1 MNNFFDN
8 NVLLEGNASKEIYKV
23 VKDLPIIDYHCHL
36 NQFMIKDDAKFDGIG
51 DLWLAGGHYKW
62 RAMRIC
68 GVDEHYI
75 TGDASFHEKFL
86 KYAEIVPQLAGGPL
100 YYWTHMELKQVFGIN
115 KPLNKDT
122 AEEIYKEANEKL
134 SKMTVRSLL
143 KSFGVACICTTDDPI
158 DDLHAHGIY
167 DNIDVRPTFRP
178 DKLYTLDNE
187 YLAKLAEVSGCNI
200 NTLQGLLD
208 AVAKRLDYFVSKG
221 CRISDHGFLAFPE
234 RYISFAEAAE
244 LYERK
249 DTLTK
254 EEKELFFGF
263 LLVWLTKEYKKRNM
277 IVQLHFSVIRNNNR
291 KMSAITGPDSGFD
304 LIGKAPVID
313 NIIEYF
319 NQVSDDER
327 PETILYTLN
336 DSNLAE
342 LACVTGAFRHVR
354 MGAAWWFNDTV
365 RGIYKNLEVIS
376 EYSVIGTSFGM
387 LTDSR
392 SFSSYARFDFFRR
405 ILSSVL
411 GKLVDKGEYDMEA
424 ALEVAKNICYNNIKN
439 AMNI

>member
-1 MNNFFDN
+1 MNNFFDD
-8 NVLLEGNASKEIYKV
+8 NVLLQGNASKDIYKV
-23 VKDLPIIDYHCHL
+23 VKNLPIIDYHCHL
-36 NQFMIKDDAKFDGIG
+36 NQYMIRDDAKFDGIG
-51 DLWLAGGHYKW
+51 DLWLAGDHYKW

-68 GVDEHYI
+68 GVDEYYI
-75 TGDASFHEKFL
+75 TGKASFHDKFM

-134 SKMTVRSLL
+134 AKMSVRSLL
-143 KSFGVACICTTDDPI
+143 KSFNVECICTTDDPV
-158 DDLHAHGIY
+158 DDLLAHGTY
-167 DNIDVRPTFRP
+167 DGIQIRPTFRP
-178 DKLYTLDNE
+178 DKLYTLDEE
-187 YLAKLAEVSGCNI
+187 YLQKLGKVAGCNVES
-200 NTLQGLLD
+200 LQGLLD
-208 AVAKRLDYFVSKG
+208 AVAKRLDYFVEHG
-221 CRISDHGFLAFPE
+221 CKITDHGFAMFPSK
-234 RYISFAEAAE
+234 YISFAEAAE
-244 LYERK
+244 LYERRAS
-249 DTLTK
+249 LTA

-263 LLVWLTKEYKKRNM
+263 LLVWLTKEYKKRDM
-277 IVQLHFSVIRNNNR
+277 IVQLHFSVIRNNNKR
-291 KMSAITGPDSGFD
+291 MFKQCGVDSGFD

-327 PETILYTLN
+327 PETIIYTLN

-354 MGAAWWFNDTV
+354 MGAAWWFNDTLK
-365 RGIYKNLEVIS
+365 GIYKNLETIS

-392 SFSSYARFDFFRR
+392 AFSSYARFDFFRR

-411 GKLVDKGEYDMEA
+411 GLLVDKGEYDMNA
-424 ALEVAKNICYNNIKN
+424 ALEVAQNICYGNIKKQ
-439 AMNI
+439 MKI